1 MPSYTTARIIRST
14 ILNRVFDTK
23 VQLLKYE
30 VLKAV
35 IKRAY
40 ADKLDTAMYEIPR
53 EIIPGPKAEMRCC
66 IYKERAILEERV
78 KMAMGG
84 DASNPNVIETL
95 PIACDECPIESY
107 FVTPACRGCI
117 NHRCVEVCP
126 AGAIRIENM
135 HAVIDPEK
143 CRDCGLC
150 AKACPYHAIVDL
162 TRPCVTSCKIGA
174 ISIGE
179 DKKAVINNDKCVM
192 CGACAYSC
200 PFGAIADKS
209 YVLELVDIL
218 KEAEKSGRKVYAL
231 IAPAIVSQ
239 FKYAK
244 IEQIVEGIKMLG
256 FHNVIETAL
265 GADITLHKEINE
277 LKEVDRLTT
286 SCCPSFVMYIEKHFP
301 KLAQYLSHS
310 PSPMVEAAMLI
321 KRTSPDAKVV
331 FIGPCSSKKHEYKLA
346 KTKGAV
352 DCVIS
357 FEELQAFLDA
367 RDIDVSA
374 LPEHP
379 LNNASRFGRIFAK
392 SGGICE
398 GVQALTQNEDMG
410 GKKIC
415 PLALNGLEQ
424 IKIAMLKMNAGRLP
438 ENFIEGMAC
447 EGGCLNGSLVLHHGD
462 KNVKDVDRYGEEAKE
477 TDIGGSVALYKM
489 SLEG

>member
-1 MPSYTTARIIRST
+1 MDRI
-14 ILNRVFDTK
+14 FDTK
-23 VQLLKYE
+23 VQELKYK

-40 ADKLDTAMYEIPR
+40 DGKLDTAMYEIPR
-53 EIIPGPKAEMRCC
+53 EIVPGPKSDMRCC
-66 IYKERAILEERV
+66 IYKERAVLEERV

-84 DASNPNVIETL
+84 NPDNPNVIETM
-95 PIACDECPIESY
+95 PIACDECPIESC

-126 AGAIRIENM
+126 VGAITIENM
-135 HAVIDPEK
+135 HAVIDPDK

-174 ISIGE
+174 IRIGE
-179 DKKAVINNDKCVM
+179 DKKAVIDNNKCVM
-192 CGACAYSC
+192 CGACVYSC
-200 PFGAIADKS
+200 PFGAVADKS

-218 KEAEKSGRKVYAL
+218 REAETSGRKVYAL

-244 IEQIVEGIKMLG
+244 IEQIVEGIKQLG

-265 GADITLHKEINE
+265 GADITLHKEMEE

-286 SCCPSFVMYIEKHFP
+286 SCCPSFVLYIEKHFP
-301 KLAQYLSHS
+301 KLAQYISHS
-310 PSPMVEAAMLI
+310 PSPMVEAAALI
-321 KRTSPDAKVV
+321 KRTSPGAKVV
-331 FIGPCSSKKHEYKLA
+331 FIGPCSSKKYEYKLA

-367 RDIDVSA
+367 RDIDVST
-374 LPEHP
+374 LPEQP
-379 LNNASRFGRIFAK
+379 LNNASRWGRIFAK

-398 GVQALTQNEDMG
+398 GVRELSAKADLGD
-410 GKKIC
+410 KKIC

-447 EGGCLNGSLVLHHGD
+447 EGGCLNGALALTHGD
-462 KNVKDVDRYGEEAKE
+462 KNVRDVDRYGTEAKE
-477 TDIGGSVALYKM
+477 QTIDGSVSLYKM
-489 SLEG
+489 SLE